1 MYMVSLLSAVLL
13 KEIHAIY
20 CLVVGDPRYLLSCVI
35 SAVLW
40 TEIFV
45 ICCLVEGDPC
55 YLLSCRRRSTPSSVL
70 WKEILVI
77 CCLVEGG
84 PRHPLSCRRRSTLSA
99 VLWTDLLSCGRRSTL
114 SAVLWK
120 EIHAT
125 VDALSCGRRSTLSA
139 VLWTDLLSC
148 GRISTLSAWLLEADP
163 CYSRCT
169 VLRKEIHVTVD
180 VLPCGRRSRLS
191 AVLWADLLSCG
202 RRSSYLRSFSIVE
215 EKGEIQMWR
224 VWANTWLR
232 KTQFFTLLRETHAI
246 PSYFSL
252 TLNRQQTNTLPLLCD
267 LMERNKTNTNPP
279 PRCGCRKE
287 RIITSKYRPM

>member
-1 MYMVSLLSAVLL
+1 MC
-13 KEIHAIY
+13 IR
-20 CLVVGDPRYLLSCVI
+20 DR
-35 SAVLW
+35 
-40 TEIFV
+40 
-45 ICCLVEGDPC
+45 
-55 YLLSCRRRSTPSSVL
+55 
-70 WKEILVI
+70 
-77 CCLVEGG
+77 
-84 PRHPLSCRRRSTLSA
+84 
-99 VLWTDLLSCGRRSTL
+99 
-114 SAVLWK
+114 
-120 EIHAT
+120 
-125 VDALSCGRRSTLSA
+125 
-139 VLWTDLLSC
+139 WTDLLSC

-163 CYSRCT
+163 CYSSCT

-180 VLPCGRRSRLS
+180 VLPCGRRSRLSAVLWADLLSCGRRSKLS